1 MKSWIINIGDSTKG
15 QIGMVCVVRAD
26 TAEEALQKFKEQ
38 VPETIELKKQGF
50 GDDFEYINVYT
61 NVEVVTLADVQPI
74 DERS

>member
-50 GDDFEYINVYT
+50 GGDFEYINVYT